1 MPFLATAVLLLAV
14 VVLVQ
19 LWVTLNQSRVLVQ
32 LQAAI
37 GRLEARLAE
46 IPAPPA
52 AMGMHP
58 VGLPVGEFDATTL
71 DGETL
76 TRDDLSGW
84 TLVAAVSPDC
94 PPCQERL
101 PELLSAAAVVPGG
114 RDQVLVVVVDDGTVP
129 PALAAQLQ
137 EVARVVPARAES
149 SVFGALGLQYVPT
162 FQWVSPDRVV
172 EFAGPSVDLAVVA
185 DLLAAQVE
193 ASA

>member
-76 TRDDLSGW
+76 TREDLFGW